1 MSSKIEDRIR
11 EIAEAFVEQSQA
23 KADRLKAELIEAQ
36 QRVAK
41 LTAELNAARL
51 APKRL
56 QDFAAHVSLGAGAC
70 RHGGDEREVSVG
82 VTEASIIQHLPW
94 FRAVGERVLDRFVE

>member
-1 MSSKIEDRIR
+1 MSSKVEDRIR
-11 EIAEAFVEQSQA
+11 EIAEALVEQSQA

-36 QRVAK
+36 QGVRK

-56 QDFAAHVSLGAGAC
+56 QDFQIKRDVDYQCPRCGIQRGIQVAMTC
-70 RHGGDEREVSVG
+70 RPGQQRLELFQCDTCGFKMDV
-82 VTEASIIQHLPW
+82 QH
-94 FRAVGERVLDRFVE
+94 

>member
-1 MSSKIEDRIR
+1 MSSKVEDRIR
-11 EIAEAFVEQSQA
+11 EIAEALVEQSQA

-36 QRVAK
+36 QGIRK

-56 QDFAAHVSLGAGAC
+56 QDFQIRRDMDYQCPRCG
-70 RHGGDEREVSVG
+70 
-82 VTEASIIQHLPW
+82 IQHGIQAAMTCRPPGQHRIDL
-94 FRAVGERVLDRFVE
+94 FQCDTCRFEMDVQH

>member
-1 MSSKIEDRIR
+1 MSSKVEDRIR
-11 EIAEAFVEQSQA
+11 EIAEAFVEQSAA
-23 KADRLKAELIEAQ
+23 KADRLKTELMEAQ

-56 QDFAAHVSLGAGAC
+56 QDFQIKRDVDSLCPSCGIQRRIQAAMTCESG
-70 RHGGDEREVSVG
+70 
-82 VTEASIIQHLPW
+82 QH
-94 FRAVGERVLDRFVE
+94 RLDLFQSDTCGFEMDVQH